1 MKNLNRFHLSGLRAI
16 EAVIRLGSI
25 KAAAEEL
32 GVTVGAVSQ
41 QVQKTEAQLGVQL
54 FERRNRLL
62 LPTASAL
69 AMQPHLTSAMSSLST
84 AIVTTQRAREDALTI
99 SVAPVFAGKWLVW
112 RLKDFNRAFPGI
124 RVRVDATIDLVD
136 PDTSDVDLCI
146 RVGRGP
152 YPTLNA
158 ERLLSQRVFP
168 VCSPALAEQ
177 IREPADIGKLPVIRD
192 SGQVYS
198 WNIWLELF
206 GLDESILQEGPSFSG
221 GSLCLDAA
229 IAGQGVFLAWETL
242 ATYAVQ
248 AGKVVSPFPQRPATG
263 LSYWL
268 ISGRHAPRTK
278 AKQAF
283 ADWLKKE
290 LQASIGRP
298 KGADAVETEPGAI
311 SARPPD
317 RANRT

>member
-1 MKNLNRFHLSGLRAI
+1 MKNLNRVHLSGLRAV
-16 EAVIRLGSI
+16 EAVARLGSI

-41 QVQKTEAQLGVQL
+41 QVQKSEAQLGVQL

-62 LPTASAL
+62 LPTAHML
-69 AMQPHLTSAMSSLST
+69 AMQPHLTTAMTSLST
-84 AIVTTQRAREDALTI
+84 AVATTERGREDALTI

-112 RLKDFNRAFPGI
+112 HLKSFNRAHPGI
-124 RVRVDATIDLVD
+124 RVRVEATVDLVD

-152 YPTLNA
+152 YPGLNA
-158 ERLLSQRVFP
+158 KKLLNQRVFP
-168 VCSPALAEQ
+168 VCSPALAEE

-192 SGQVYS
+192 PGQMFS
-198 WNIWLELF
+198 WKTWLDLF
-206 GLDESILQEGPSFSG
+206 GLEESILKDGPTFSD

-242 ATYAVQ
+242 AVYAVKSGQ
-248 AGKVVSPFPQRPATG
+248 VIAPFPQRPATG
-263 LSYWL
+263 LGYWL
-268 ISGRHAPRTK
+268 ISGRTAPRTN
-278 AKQAF
+278 AKSAF
-283 ADWLKKE
+283 ESWLPEE

-298 KGADAVETEPGAI
+298 KGADEVEA
-311 SARPPD
+311 
-317 RANRT
+317 